1 MINRVSL
8 LSPLPVNQ
16 SLYEGVNTSAGLVM
30 VYYNKH
36 KLRNHLHWFN
46 AKQTLIPAN
55 HSHHWLQLQR
65 NSNERLIAL
74 ARQGIKDK
82 FVTMS
87 CLLNCEEFDSFEFWI
102 SWVCMQLSSFF
113 IPFSDQEWKTVNPD
127 SDSKCNHPSWRKK
140 MILDICRLL
149 NCSNCLLC
157 FLWICT
163 MIWFYS
169 SLPKG
174 KKNTFDMC
182 DFWNSVF

>member
-1 MINRVSL
+1 MINRVTL

-30 VYYNKH
+30 LYYNKH

-65 NSNERLIAL
+65 NSNQRLIAL

-102 SWVCMQLSSFF
+102 SWVCSFLRSLSDLVIKS
-113 IPFSDQEWKTVNPD
+113 ELKTVNPN
-127 SDSKCNHPSWRKK
+127 SDSKCNHPSWSKRKN
-140 MILDICRLL
+140 DIG
-149 NCSNCLLC
+149 
-157 FLWICT
+157 FL
-163 MIWFYS
+163 S
-169 SLPKG
+169 S
-174 KKNTFDMC
+174 
-182 DFWNSVF
+182 S

>member
-30 VYYNKH
+30 LYYNKH
-36 KLRNHLHWFN
+36 KLRNHLYWFN

-65 NSNERLIAL
+65 NSNQRLIAL

-102 SWVCMQLSSFF
+102 SWVCMQLSSLSHLVTESERLLIQTLTQNVITHHEEKKWYWISVVFF
-113 IPFSDQEWKTVNPD
+113 KLFQLPSLFSLDLHND
-127 SDSKCNHPSWRKK
+127 
-140 MILDICRLL
+140 MILQL
-149 NCSNCLLC
+149 
-157 FLWICT
+157 T
-163 MIWFYS
+163 A
-169 SLPKG
+169 
-174 KKNTFDMC
+174 KKKKKKFDMC
-182 DFWNSVF
+182 DFRNSVF